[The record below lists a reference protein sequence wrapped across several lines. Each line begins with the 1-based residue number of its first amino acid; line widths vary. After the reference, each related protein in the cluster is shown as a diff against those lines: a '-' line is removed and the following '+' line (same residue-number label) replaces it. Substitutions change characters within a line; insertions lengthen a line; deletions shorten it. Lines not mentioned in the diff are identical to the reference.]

1 MNGDT
6 VFEPRVIAGAIRDA
20 GAGAGLGLIVEPL
33 EGHEQDDMLVE
44 ASEARVRAVAKTL
57 SADHATHRSLGV
69 VLAPRVEDAAAY
81 RHALD
86 EVIAAP
92 AGTQSYHPDIIAWQ
106 IGRASCRERVCQYV

>member
-1 MNGDT
+1 
-6 VFEPRVIAGAIRDA
+6 
-20 GAGAGLGLIVEPL
+20 
-33 EGHEQDDMLVE
+33 MLVE

-86 EVIAAP
+86 AVIAAP
-92 AGTQSYHPDIIAWQ
+92 NGTQSYHPAIIAWLQ
-106 IGRASCRERVCQYV
+106 GPAGLRAVLRQAGDRRETARPAAISHWTQGLRTPGHRPP